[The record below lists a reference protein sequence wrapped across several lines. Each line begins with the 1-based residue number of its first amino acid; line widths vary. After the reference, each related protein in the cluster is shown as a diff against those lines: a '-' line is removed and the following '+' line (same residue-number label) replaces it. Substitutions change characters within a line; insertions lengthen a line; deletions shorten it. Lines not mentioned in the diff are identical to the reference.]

1 MDPTFLDNSLWR
13 NIYCNLAGDS
23 AGCAARDYSAGMLP
37 GGMEWL
43 AFALAAAAIIGLFVN
58 GILGGVIVLI
68 WGERRLFGRFQNRTG
83 PNRWGPF
90 GMLTSVADAI
100 KTMFKEDVVPK
111 DADRILFNLAPVM
124 IAAPALLVFAVIPF
138 GVGTYVADLNVGVL
152 FIMAVTSLTTLAV
165 LTAAWSSG
173 NRIAIL
179 SAFRSVALLIS
190 YEIPMALA
198 LVGVIMLA
206 GSMSLGQIIQA
217 QSIPFIL
224 VQPLAVFVFFI
235 AAMAEMA
242 RAPFDLTEAE
252 SELAAGYLN
261 DYASMKFGIF
271 FLAEFMAEISTSAIV
286 TVLFL
291 GGWRGWE
298 PVPSHLWF
306 GAKLILV
313 LFVIIWF
320 RMTLPR
326 LRIDQ
331 VLKLAWKGLFELTL
345 INIVVTAVLIA
356 IWPEPTTTRLWIM
369 AAVNWPVAIISI
381 WAVSKL
387 LGTPDYDDPQPDSDA
402 PVYPVA
408 TEQIPGSAVHVSSAP
423 GTGTQDRVS
432 GAADSHIEQGGN

>member
-1 MDPTFLDNSLWR
+1 MERAFFDNSLWR
-13 NIYCNLAGDS
+13 NIYCFLAGGSDS
-23 AGCAARDYSAGMLP
+23 CTSDPYNHAAGLLP
-37 GGMEWL
+37 AGMEWL
-43 AFALAAAAIIGLFVN
+43 AFALTALAIIGLFIN
-58 GILGGVIVLI
+58 GVLGAVIVLI
-68 WGERRLFGRFQNRTG
+68 WGERRLFGRFQTRTG

-90 GMLTSVADAI
+90 GLLTPVADAI

-111 DADRILFNLAPVM
+111 DADRILFTLAPIM
-124 IAAPALLVFAVIPF
+124 ITAPALLVFAVIPI
-138 GVGTYVADLNVGVL
+138 GIGTYVTDLNVGVL

-206 GSMSLGQIIQA
+206 GSMSLGQIVGAQA
-217 QSIPFIL
+217 IPFIL
-224 VQPLAVFVFFI
+224 VQPLAVFVFFL

-261 DYASMKFGIF
+261 DYASMKFGLF

-286 TVLFL
+286 TLLFL
-291 GGWRGWE
+291 GGWKGWD

-326 LRIDQ
+326 LRGDQ

-345 INIVVTAVLIA
+345 INIVVTAILIG
-356 IWPEPTTTRLWIM
+356 IWPQPTTNQLWMM

-381 WAVSKL
+381 WAVTKL
-387 LGTPDYDDPQPDSDA
+387 LGTSKYDDPLPDPAA
-402 PVYPVA
+402 PVYPVS
-408 TEQIPGSAVHVSSAP
+408 TEAIPASAVHVP
-423 GTGTQDRVS
+423 GVS
-432 GAADSHIEQGGN
+432 GSSQAKGSGD

>member
-1 MDPTFLDNSLWR
+1 MDQAFLDNSLWR
-13 NIYCNLAGDS
+13 NIYCYLAGDS
-23 AGCAARDYSAGMLP
+23 AGCAAHGYSEGILP
-37 GGMEWL
+37 AGMEWL
-43 AFALAAAAIIGLFVN
+43 AFAIAALAIVGLFVN

-68 WGERRLFGRFQNRTG
+68 WGERRLFGRFQTRTG

-111 DADRILFNLAPVM
+111 DADRILFNMAPIM
-124 IAAPALLVFAVIPF
+124 MTAPAVLVFAVIPF
-138 GVGTYVADLNVGVL
+138 GVGTYIADLNVGVL
-152 FIMAVTSLTTLAV
+152 FIMAVGSLTTLAV
-165 LTAAWSSG
+165 LTAAWSSA

-179 SAFRSVALLIS
+179 SAFRAVALLIS

-206 GSMSLGQIIQA
+206 GSMSLGQIVQA
-217 QSIPFIL
+217 QAIPFIL

-261 DYASMKFGIF
+261 DYASMKFGLF
-271 FLAEFMAEISTSAIV
+271 FLAEFMAEISTSAIF

-291 GGWRGWE
+291 GGWRGWD
-298 PVPSHLWF
+298 PVPSHFWF

-326 LRIDQ
+326 LRVDQ

-345 INIVVTAVLIA
+345 INIVVTAVLIG
-356 IWPEPTTTRLWIM
+356 IWPEPTTNQLWIM

-387 LGTPDYDDPQPDSDA
+387 LGTSGYADPLPDADA

-408 TEQIPGSAVHVSSAP
+408 TEQIPAAAVHVPSSP
-423 GTGTQDRVS
+423 GNSQTQ
-432 GAADSHIEQGGN
+432 QGGD